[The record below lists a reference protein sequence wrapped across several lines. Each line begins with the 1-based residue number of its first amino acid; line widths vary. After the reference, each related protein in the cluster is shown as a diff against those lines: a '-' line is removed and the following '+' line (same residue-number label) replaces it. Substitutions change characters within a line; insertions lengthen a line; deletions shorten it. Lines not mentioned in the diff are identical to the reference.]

1 MSALCFVDTNVLVY
15 SRDASEPDKQPRA
28 HEWLTALWRHRC
40 GRTSI
45 QVLNEYYVTV
55 TRKLKPG
62 LSEEEAWKDI
72 DDLWAWQPATLSTR
86 FATGRTR
93 FWRPSAKYEER
104 WAERKLEGLQALR
117 SHAAQPPPSVSSMAK
132 TADVS
137 TKTLMK
143 LRALSGNRHD
153 AWIGRLGQT

>member
-28 HEWLTALWRHRC
+28 HEWLTALWRHWC

-72 DDLWAWQPATLSTR
+72 DLSSLLNPVR
-86 FATGRTR
+86 VV
-93 FWRPSAKYEER
+93 
-104 WAERKLEGLQALR
+104 
-117 SHAAQPPPSVSSMAK
+117 AANK
-132 TADVS
+132 THHILGPVHDHGEHFQDV
-137 TKTLMK
+137 
-143 LRALSGNRHD
+143 AP
-153 AWIGRLGQT
+153 

>member
-15 SRDASEPDKQPRA
+15 SRDTSEPDKQPRA

-72 DDLWAWQPATLSTR
+72 NDLWAWQPATLDAHLMRRAHTANQR
-86 FATGRTR
+86 FSLS
-93 FWRPSAKYEER
+93 W
-104 WAERKLEGLQALR
+104 WDALIVA
-117 SHAAQPPPSVSSMAK
+117 AAQTSGCAYLLTEDLQDGQDLDGTHIVNPFRHRSDEVLA
-132 TADVS
+132 
-137 TKTLMK
+137 TL
-143 LRALSGNRHD
+143 R
-153 AWIGRLGQT
+153 